1 VFAVLR
7 VAVIAV
13 AIVLAITVIAWLVT
27 GEPRWR
33 RLAWQVFKYAVYA
46 LALILVLFA
55 GEALLAT

>member
-1 VFAVLR
+1 MFAVLR

-33 RLAWQVFKYAVYA
+33 RLAWRVFKYAVYA